1 MNRIRTVVNP
11 DKPEAARVADEFIR
25 ACRASGIDAGEG
37 LSDAEA
43 IVAIGGD
50 GTVLGAAAEAIS
62 SGIPLCGINVG
73 RVGYLA
79 EYEPTEIEHLVGAL
93 VSDTFDTETRGTVG
107 IRIGDIERSG
117 VNDVVIEKVM
127 SERIIEVAVKI
138 NGEPLATYRTD
149 GLIAATPLGS
159 TAYSL
164 SAGGPILSPDL
175 DALILTPVAPHS
187 LLSRAIVLAPDTTIT
202 VELVGDRGA
211 AINVDGRKL
220 TTVTSADG
228 PIAISRGH
236 DDVRFISLGQHPFPQ
251 AVREQFGLDHA

>member
-1 MNRIRTVVNP
+1 VINP
-11 DKPEAARVADEFIR
+11 DKPEAAAVAKDFVDECGKR
-25 ACRASGIDAGEG
+25 GIDAGT
-37 LSDAEA
+37 DVHPADA

-50 GTVLGAAAEAIS
+50 GTVLGAAAEAIA
-62 SGIPLCGINVG
+62 SGVPVCGINVG

-79 EYEPTEIEHLVGAL
+79 EYEPSEIADLAEAL
-93 VSDTFDTETRGTVG
+93 ATDTYDIEARGTVG
-107 IRIGDIERSG
+107 VTVGADKRFG
-117 VNDVVIEKVM
+117 VNDVVVEKVM
-127 SERIIEVAVKI
+127 SERIIEVAVSI

-187 LLSRAIVLAPDTTIT
+187 LLSRAIVLAPDATIT
-202 VELVGDRGA
+202 FELIGDRGA
-211 AINVDGRKL
+211 TINVDGRKFR
-220 TTVTSADG
+220 TVTAADG
-228 PIAISRGH
+228 PIVISRGS
-236 DDVRFISLGQHPFPQ
+236 DDVQFISLGQHPFPQ

>member
-1 MNRIRTVVNP
+1 MKSVRTVVNP
-11 DKPEAARVADEFIR
+11 DKPEAATVAADFIR
-25 ACRASGIDAGEG
+25 ACNARGIDAGHRVD
-37 LSDAEA
+37 DAEA

-50 GTVLGAAAEAIS
+50 GTVLGAAAEAIAAD
-62 SGIPLCGINVG
+62 IPVCGINVG

-79 EYEPTEIEHLVGAL
+79 EYEPSEIEDLVGAL
-93 VSDTFDTETRGTVG
+93 ASDSFGTESRGTVG
-107 IRIGDIERSG
+107 VRIGDTERSG

-127 SERIIEVAVKI
+127 SERIIEVAVSI

-187 LLSRAIVLAPDTTIT
+187 LLSRAIVLAPDVTIT

-220 TTVTSADG
+220 TTVSSTDG
-228 PIAISRGH
+228 PITISRGQ